1 MPDRTPTIPA
11 DVEAA
16 MDAQAQ
22 APFVRAPE
30 ASRSIF
36 VIIFVAA
43 CAPLAAGVVF
53 FGFRALLVAA
63 VSVAGCVATESA
75 YYHVTHTPALLG
87 RMHAAVT
94 GLLLAL
100 TLPPFTPW
108 YVALTGAVFAIIVGK
123 AIFGG
128 VGHFLWQPALVG
140 RLAVA
145 VIFAPPLMAV
155 NLLDRPDWPV
165 LAQARAGY
173 GDVVA
178 ARRPPV
184 YQRWQGTPPPARAD
198 AILLPRPRDQLRALT
213 DPHRGDPKPM
223 IDVLRHMP
231 PARDLIC
238 GAHPG
243 GIGETCVIAILVAGL
258 YLVYRNYVRGH
269 LPGLFLLAA
278 AATVAVAPIRGPDGQ
293 AWQWAPLLGQ
303 PLRAV
308 LEPLAESGG
317 ALGAVA
323 GQLTPHLS
331 AQPVDVGF
339 TYVVY
344 HLACGEMM
352 LAAWFLATEMTSR
365 PVTGP
370 GQAVFGI
377 LCGVGAMLGRLYT
390 GSPIPAYVAVLA
402 ANTLTPALDAMR
414 PRVLGHPRW
423 WRRRRRA

>member
-1 MPDRTPTIPA
+1 MPDRTPHIPA

-16 MDAQAQ
+16 MDARAR
-22 APFVRAPE
+22 APFLRAPE

-36 VIIFVAA
+36 VVIFAAA

-53 FGFRALLVAA
+53 FGWRALLVAG

-75 YYHVTHTPALLG
+75 YYRVTHTPALLG

-100 TLPPFTPW
+100 TLPPFAPW

-155 NLLDRPDWPV
+155 NLLNRPAWPV
-165 LAQARAGY
+165 LAQGRAGY
-173 GDVVA
+173 GDVAA

-198 AILLPRPRDQLRALT
+198 ALLLPRPRDQLRALT
-213 DPHRGDPKPM
+213 DPDRPATSM
-223 IDVLRHMP
+223 IDTLRHMP
-231 PARDLIC
+231 GARDLIC

-258 YLVYRNYVRGH
+258 YLVYRNYVRGR

-278 AATVAVAPIRGPDGQ
+278 AATVAVAPIRGPDGH
-293 AWQWAPLLGQ
+293 AWQWAPLFGQ
-303 PLRAV
+303 PLRAAV
-308 LEPLAESGG
+308 ESLAESGG
-317 ALGAVA
+317 ALAAVA
-323 GQLTPHLS
+323 GRLAPHLT
-331 AQPVDVGF
+331 AQPADVGF

-344 HLACGEMM
+344 HLVCGEVM

-370 GQAVFGI
+370 GQAIFGV

-390 GSPIPAYVAVLA
+390 DSPIPAYVAVLA

-414 PRVLGHPRW
+414 PRVLGQRRW
-423 WRRRRRA
+423 WRRRRRRA